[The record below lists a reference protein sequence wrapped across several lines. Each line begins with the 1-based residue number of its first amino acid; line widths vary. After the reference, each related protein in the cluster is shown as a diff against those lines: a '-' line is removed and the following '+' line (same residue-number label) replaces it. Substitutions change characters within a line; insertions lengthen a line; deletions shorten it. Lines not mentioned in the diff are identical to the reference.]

1 MSDKP
6 AIDTKK
12 SPLLAKLSM
21 SAAEFRVAFKPIE
34 LLDGMLL
41 PRGVCTALFTAP
53 GAGKTTSELTAAVV
67 SATSATFP
75 MFGLREHER
84 PLRSLLV
91 LGEDTKQ
98 TLRNALAN
106 APAFGPAEV
115 QDAVDSG
122 RVVFLPLLD
131 TAKGFDDP
139 ELFGED
145 GKLTGHGR
153 SLFREIKQ
161 SGPWD
166 FVVFD
171 TLTSLSASEYLDRR
185 SSYATTNA
193 LNQLASEL
201 DAAVIYNGHLTKT
214 GGTGSLK
221 SDCSAADVLGLAAG
235 SGGLLGAARNALVLA
250 RRPQGM
256 FENVEVDPNDE
267 VLVGACKSNVTGR
280 WNGKLFPVVRDMQEG
295 VLRAVDRQGVP
306 LLHADEH
313 DEREVAAYLHELLP
327 LLVEACAEAPHF
339 QALSSTG
346 SVRPGVLA
354 TGSLSALF
362 ERGTTAQVDRA
373 MARLVREGAV
383 VEVRQSEKG
392 TPMYDVPGGPF
403 ASPDLHLDPETGKP
417 PRFRKGAPDAA
428 HLAGRIQELRDRN
441 EARKRNSPLP
451 DDRDAPEDVPF
462 GDEAPDLSFLDE
474 PAE

>member
-6 AIDTKK
+6 AVDNKK
-12 SPLLAKLSM
+12 NPLLAKLSM
-21 SAAEFRVAFKPIE
+21 SAAEFRTQFKPIE
-34 LLDGMLL
+34 LIDGMLL

-67 SATSATFP
+67 SATSAVFG

-106 APAFGPAEV
+106 APAFGPGEI

-145 GKLTGHGR
+145 GKLTDHGR
-153 SLFREIKQ
+153 ALFREIRA

-193 LNQLASEL
+193 LNQLASETNS
-201 DAAVIYNGHLTKT
+201 AVVYNGHLTKT
-214 GGTGSLK
+214 GGAGSLK

-250 RRPQGM
+250 RRPQGL
-256 FENVEVDPNDE
+256 FENVEVDPGDE

-280 WNGKLFPVVRDMQEG
+280 WNGKLFPVVRDMQQG
-295 VLRAVDRQGVP
+295 VLRAVDRDGVP
-306 LLHADEH
+306 LLQADEH
-313 DEREVAAYLHELLP
+313 EEKRVSEYLNEMLP
-327 LLVEACAEAPHF
+327 LLIEACAEAPTY

-354 TGSLSALF
+354 QGSLSPLF
-362 ERGTTAQVDRA
+362 GMGTTAQVDRA
-373 MARLVREGAV
+373 MARLVKRGLV
-383 VEVRQSEKG
+383 VEVRQSEKA

-417 PRFRKGAPDAA
+417 PKFRKGAPDAQ
-428 HLAGRIQELRDRN
+428 HLAARILELRERA
-441 EARKRNSPLP
+441 EARKRGVPLP
-451 DDRDAPEDVPF
+451 DEHQQRMTDELLKGLPDGEPF
-462 GDEAPDLSFLDE
+462 
-474 PAE
+474 